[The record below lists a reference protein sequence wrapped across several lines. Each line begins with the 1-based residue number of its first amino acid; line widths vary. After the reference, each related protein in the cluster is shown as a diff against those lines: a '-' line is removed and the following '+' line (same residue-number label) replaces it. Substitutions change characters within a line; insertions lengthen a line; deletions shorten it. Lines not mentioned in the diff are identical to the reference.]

1 MGEQL
6 IRSVEC
12 QKNQH
17 KTKTY
22 EVGCEVRWWRCTG
35 EQPLCRRILFKIV
48 ERRHC
53 EDSTVTFI
61 EINYNYNPH
70 VCTIDCVLHWGQVE
84 QERILQ
90 RLTDLIQYFFEHHD
104 HASDTGMFIVIE
116 L

>member
-1 MGEQL
+1 MRLDVKLDGGDVQEN
-6 IRSVEC
+6 SHC
-12 QKNQH
+12 ADG
-17 KTKTY
+17 Y
-22 EVGCEVRWWRCTG
+22 S
-35 EQPLCRRILFKIV
+35 FKIV

-53 EDSTVTFI
+53 EDSTATFI